1 MELLG
6 KSLEE
11 LFNKSQKK
19 KMSIRCVCNLGIQMI
34 KILKTIHD
42 KHIIHRDIKP
52 DNFVLGINENKK
64 KIYLL
69 DFGLAKK
76 YRSSTTL
83 NHYPISSNKRLTGTP
98 RYASINA
105 LTGIEQSR
113 RDDLESLGYVLLYF
127 LRGNLPWQG
136 LPIKSGRNKY
146 EKILEKKKETSSKD
160 LCFGFP
166 NEFEIFI
173 DYCRNLKYEEEPQYF
188 YLENLFLNVLKKDNF
203 KFDFFYDWDNNINN
217 NFIGREFLNE
227 EIEKNKVD
235 DNVLN
240 KRENKEKIGFITP
253 VKNEENNNK
262 KSDSSSENSYEKK
275 K

>member
-11 LFNKSQKK
+11 LFNNSQKK
-19 KMSIRCVCNLGIQMI
+19 KFSIRCVCNLGIQMI
-34 KILKTIHD
+34 KILKSIHD

-52 DNFVLGINENKK
+52 DNFVLGIGENRK

-83 NHYPISSNKRLTGTP
+83 KHYEMVLRKKLTGTA

-105 LTGIEQSR
+105 LSGFEQSR
-113 RDDLESLGYVLLYF
+113 RDDLESVGYVLLYF

-136 LPIKSGRNKY
+136 LPMKNKNDRY
-146 EKILEKKKETSSKD
+146 GKILEKKKETTSKN
-160 LCFGFP
+160 LCKGFP
-166 NEFEIFI
+166 NEFEKYIE
-173 DYCRNLKYEEEPQYF
+173 YTRNLQYEEEPNYI
-188 YLENLFLNVLKKDNF
+188 YLENLFLDILKKDNF
-203 KFDFFYDWDNNINN
+203 GFDYFYDWNKNS
-217 NFIGREFLNE
+217 NFNGSNLLNE

-235 DNVLN
+235 NNVLIN
-240 KRENKEKIGFITP
+240 QNNSNKIGFVTP
-253 VKNEENNNK
+253 PGNDNK
-262 KSDSSSENSYEKK
+262 KSDSSSEESNEKK